1 MCYIVGK
8 TPNGGPKFNITVP
21 KYPSQ
26 EDGYFDGYTEFC
38 RLCTQHSRDGLGLEL
53 GLLMDIKKT
62 DNPNPNPYIHQ
73 NISLLVM
80 DILGPPFG
88 VLPVS

>member
-1 MCYIVGK
+1 MEEL
-8 TPNGGPKFNITVP
+8 P
-21 KYPSQ
+21 
-26 EDGYFDGYTEFC
+26 C
-38 RLCTQHSRDGLGLEL
+38 RGERLEL

-62 DNPNPNPYIHQ
+62 DNPNPYIHQ